1 MATDLRPYRSSDR
14 EGIATLLKA
23 HAWPDEYIEGQ
34 LSAAAALTVPEN
46 GAVFVATAD
55 ESLAGFVSVELHAWN
70 RLAQLQGLAVKPDLL
85 RQRVGTRL
93 VAAAEDLARNRGYR
107 GIYVDTPV
115 DNERGRAFYAAQGF
129 TEDYRMSRYYSDEL
143 DGVTYVKFFT

>member
-1 MATDLRPYRSSDR
+1 MVTDLRPYRSSDR

-34 LSAAAALTVPEN
+34 LSGAAALTFPEN
-46 GAVFVATAD
+46 GAVFVVTAD
-55 ESLAGFVSVELHAWN
+55 ESLAGFVSVELHSWN